1 MLYLRKIN
9 APHQQLLV
17 KRSADIQMRVN
28 QDRLVAR
35 SSPICSQVLSPSS
48 PINL

>member
-9 APHQQLLV
+9 ALHQQLLV

-28 QDRLVAR
+28 QNRLVAR
-35 SSPICSQVLSPSS
+35 CSQVLSPSS